1 MPSFTWKI
9 VRNVRAREGCRNYL
23 ELTESVFYYC
33 KTAAGKLA
41 TMISPWSF
49 PWRRLIKRSNTATF
63 KLTKIFAVIRLIS
76 QILIEF
82 LLAKENFLPWN
93 EKPYCFGRSAIKLSS
108 ELMLTEAIFY
118 QPGTFF
124 FILSEQGKSEN
135 LHTVLV
141 VMWFVEVVFL
151 LPLTITVDSTF
162 VAGHATRNT
171 ATELLFYVLRA
182 AGAKDVTQEHQR
194 ISWGQPEGLCRKEK
208 WPRKHTWAE
217 ALRAI
222 LKWDSLTT
230 VGNC

>member
-1 MPSFTWKI
+1 M
-9 VRNVRAREGCRNYL
+9 
-23 ELTESVFYYC
+23 
-33 KTAAGKLA
+33 
-41 TMISPWSF
+41 
-49 PWRRLIKRSNTATF
+49 
-63 KLTKIFAVIRLIS
+63 IRLIS

-93 EKPYCFGRSAIKLSS
+93 EKPYGFGRSAIKLSS

-124 FILSEQGKSEN
+124 SILSEQGKSEN
-135 LHTVLV
+135 LHTVLL

-182 AGAKDVTQEHQR
+182 ADVTQEHQR
-194 ISWGQPEGLCRKEK
+194 ISWGQPEGSAVKKNGREGIRERK
-208 WPRKHTWAE
+208 
-217 ALRAI
+217 L
-222 LKWDSLTT
+222 
-230 VGNC
+230 

>member
-1 MPSFTWKI
+1 MYVPEKGVEIISNWPNRSFITAKQLLGSWPLWY
-9 VRNVRAREGCRNYL
+9 RRG
-23 ELTESVFYYC
+23 VFH
-33 KTAAGKLA
+33 GGGLSNDR
-41 TMISPWSF
+41 IQQ
-49 PWRRLIKRSNTATF
+49 RLSWQ
-63 KLTKIFAVIRLIS
+63 KIFAVIRLIS

-93 EKPYCFGRSAIKLSS
+93 EKPYGFGRSAIKLSS

-124 FILSEQGKSEN
+124 SILSEQGKSEN
-135 LHTVLV
+135 LHTVLL

-194 ISWGQPEGLCRKEK
+194 ISWGQPEGSAVKKNGREGIRERKLYGQS
-208 WPRKHTWAE
+208 WSGIR
-217 ALRAI
+217 
-222 LKWDSLTT
+222 
-230 VGNC
+230 